1 METQAGAE
9 IVSSTMKGIDVG
21 KIEHQLSAL
30 WQQTTEGGKV
40 ENAGSGVTRACV
52 LNLLVYTPTREER
65 DEVEH
70 MLDEV
75 FEQNPCR
82 ALILVADEAQEG
94 GAAELAAHVSSH
106 SRTLGKDVKQ
116 ICGEEVTIEA
126 KGAAINSVASALA
139 PLLVP
144 DVPVFLWWKD
154 IPHYEDK
161 LFDRMTALADR
172 LVIDSCSFDH
182 PHDDLKRLAQLL
194 KERPDFVRT
203 SDLNWGRLTSWRTLI
218 ASFWDVPDYLPLL
231 KGIDRVTVE
240 YDAPDAAPDEL
251 AANALLIVGWLAS
264 RLKWTIDADGFAKDA
279 DTTRF
284 ALRAVDGHRINVEMR
299 ACAGKKETDGLLG
312 SVTLA
317 NDASRAQF
325 YVGLSDDCKR
335 LQTEANIGDEHNVGR
350 IIGYEARS
358 EGRRLSRELS
368 FLARD
373 AVYEAAV
380 SAAAEMI
387 ASIK

>member
-1 METQAGAE
+1 METQQGV
-9 IVSSTMKGIDVG
+9 VSSTMKGIDVG
-21 KIEHQLSAL
+21 KIEQELSAL
-30 WQQTTEGGKV
+30 WQQASGDKKEA
-40 ENAGSGVTRACV
+40 EAAGSGVTRACV
-52 LNLLVYTPTREER
+52 LNLLVYATAREQR
-65 DEVEH
+65 DEVAH
-70 MLDEV
+70 ILGEV

-82 ALILVADEAQEG
+82 ALTLVADDDAAGEAG
-94 GAAELAAHVSSH
+94 LTARVSSH
-106 SRTLGKDVKQ
+106 SRDLGKDLKQ
-116 ICGEEVTIEA
+116 ICGEQVTIEA
-126 KGAAINSVASALA
+126 KGTAINSVASALA

-182 PHDDLKRLAQLL
+182 PHDDLKRLAQLIR
-194 KERPDFVRT
+194 ERPDFVRT

-231 KGIDRVTVE
+231 NEIDRITVE
-240 YDAPDAAPDEL
+240 YDAPDIAREEL

-264 RLKWTIDADGFAKDA
+264 RLKWTINANGFAQEG
-279 DTTRF
+279 DTKRF
-284 ALRAVDGHRINVEMR
+284 TLQAGDGHKINVEMR
-299 ACAGKKETDGLLG
+299 ACGGKKETDGLLG
-312 SVTLA
+312 FVTLA
-317 NDASRAQF
+317 SEANGAKF
-325 YVGLSDDCKR
+325 YVGLSDDGKR
-335 LQTEANIGDEHNVGR
+335 LETEADIGDKHNVGR
-350 IIGYEARS
+350 IIAYEARS
-358 EGRRLSRELS
+358 EGQRLSRELS

-373 AVYEAAV
+373 AIYEAAV